1 MRFFLIFALSFVSF
15 PFAPVKAFSNELTEI
30 AQKEASVIMSTH
42 WDKLSQTERGQLLSL
57 MEEKLTKKIF
67 EMYNAGMGGQKT
79 QVTESVTEER
89 MMNLFFLLDDDEI
102 VKTAKGLIQ
111 SLPTE
116 PIKKFL
122 DIQWQSLKAQ
132 KENLLLLLSKEQFS
146 KILPNIDRKTFASV
160 VKKEGGQ
167 LLLDVVLEM
176 AKGNCGEKKPPSL
189 KVRRTSLTTKAKRQP
204 PKEDCK
210 DPSKSVCREP
220 QIDVK
225 EKTYI
230 P

>member
-57 MEEKLTKKIF
+57 MTKELTQKKIF
-67 EMYNAGMGGQKT
+67 LLYNEGRGGQEKE
-79 QVTESVTEER
+79 VTDSVTEDI
-89 MMNLFFLLDDDEI
+89 MKSLFFLLDDDDV

-111 SLPTE
+111 SLPTA
-116 PIKKFL
+116 PIVSFL
-122 DIQWQSLKAQ
+122 TSLTTQSFIKQ
-132 KENLLLLLSKEQFS
+132 REKLLLLLSKEQLFAVLPQIDK
-146 KILPNIDRKTFASV
+146 KIIESV
-160 VKKEGGQ
+160 LKEEIGITIRS
-167 LLLDVVLEM
+167 VIVEM
-176 AKGNCGEKKPPSL
+176 AFKNCGKK
-189 KVRRTSLTTKAKRQP
+189 KATRRTSPTTKAKRQP